1 MTSPHSLEGKV
12 AIVTGGA
19 SGIGFATVKAFLAA
33 GALGVTIVD
42 LTSSALSHAVSLL
55 PSSDHSRILTY
66 AGDVSSASTA
76 PAYVAKT
83 VEKWG
88 RVDVSVQCAG
98 ISLPSKNVVDMD
110 VDEFDKTISVNLR
123 GVFLGLQESLKAM
136 LASPSGGK
144 GCSVVLVSSQL
155 AFDGYAGSAPYSA
168 SKAALRG
175 LMTSVAQ
182 EVGPQGIRVNAV
194 APGPI
199 DTPMLAG
206 FPSEGHTTKGN
217 IKRAGQP
224 EEVANAILYLSSE
237 MGSYC
242 SGTTLKCDDS
252 HHSHIM
258 GKKVAVKLPAANDPD
273 WRKYYAEQNEKLKQS
288 HPGSTGAYR
297 RRVIQRAWRKE
308 HEPAN
313 QETASSK
320 KSAQG
325 KKGARKATS
334 DESGSD

>member
-1 MTSPHSLEGKV
+1 MAAANSLEGKV

-19 SGIGFATVKAFLAA
+19 SGIGFASVKAFLAA

-55 PSSDHSRILTY
+55 SPSDHSRILTY
-66 AGDVSSASTA
+66 TGDVSHPSTA
-76 PAYVAKT
+76 AEYVAKT

-110 VDEFDKTISVNLR
+110 VEEFDKTISVNLR
-123 GVFLGLQESLKAM
+123 GVFLGLQQSLKAM

-155 AFDGYAGSAPYSA
+155 AFDGYPGSAPYSA

-199 DTPMLAG
+199 DTPMLAD

-242 SGTTLKCDDS
+242 SGTTLKCD
-252 HHSHIM
+252 
-258 GKKVAVKLPAANDPD
+258 GG
-273 WRKYYAEQNEKLKQS
+273 W
-288 HPGSTGAYR
+288 
-297 RRVIQRAWRKE
+297 
-308 HEPAN
+308 
-313 QETASSK
+313 SK
-320 KSAQG
+320 WC
-325 KKGARKATS
+325 
-334 DESGSD
+334 

>member
-1 MTSPHSLEGKV
+1 MATANSLEGKV

-19 SGIGFATVKAFLAA
+19 SGIGFATVKTFLAA

-42 LTSSALSHAVSLL
+42 LTSDSLSRAVSLL
-55 PSSDHSRILTY
+55 PSSSHSRILTY
-66 AGDVSSASTA
+66 AGDVSSPSTA
-76 PAYVAKT
+76 SEYVSKT
-83 VEKWG
+83 VDQWG

-110 VDEFDKTISVNLR
+110 VEEFDKTISVNLR
-123 GVFLGLQESLKAM
+123 GVFLGLQQSLKAM

-155 AFDGYAGSAPYSA
+155 AFDGYPGSAPYSA

-242 SGTTLKCDDS
+242 SGTTLKCD
-252 HHSHIM
+252 
-258 GKKVAVKLPAANDPD
+258 GG
-273 WRKYYAEQNEKLKQS
+273 W
-288 HPGSTGAYR
+288 
-297 RRVIQRAWRKE
+297 
-308 HEPAN
+308 
-313 QETASSK
+313 SK
-320 KSAQG
+320 WC
-325 KKGARKATS
+325 
-334 DESGSD
+334 